1 MNRQETAQ
9 VLKSSA
15 NVTSRTHPIQLAI
28 MNPFYSSRRKRRIGS
43 RTFGVMAFI
52 FILISILGSTLPVR
66 AQDVVALTGQIVNG
80 TEGAESTG
88 GLTILLLVLDGSRD
102 LISTGQTVSKDDG
115 SFEFRD
121 VPAVPGGSYLLD
133 VEYLGIPYQKI
144 VTADTLQADLNLTI
158 YETTTQI
165 AVIQVDRQ
173 VMVITG
179 IDPNV
184 KEITAIEFVRVSN
197 PGDRTVVSDPVS
209 YTHLTLPTKA

>member
-9 VLKSSA
+9 VLKSIA

-28 MNPFYSSRRKRRIGS
+28 MNPFYSSRRKRKIGS

-66 AQDVVALTGQIVNG
+66 AQDVVSLTGQIVNG

-133 VEYLGIPYQKI
+133 VEYLGIPYQK
-144 VTADTLQADLNLTI
+144 TS
-158 YETTTQI
+158 
-165 AVIQVDRQ
+165 
-173 VMVITG
+173 
-179 IDPNV
+179 V
-184 KEITAIEFVRVSN
+184 KQ
-197 PGDRTVVSDPVS
+197 
-209 YTHLTLPTKA
+209 